1 MVCVGVTVACLLAGV
16 GPFTT
21 VADLSG
27 LSQQVCV
34 VQPTRL
40 ATCSLESNVKVDCGA
55 GRQSAQDL
63 PVLRVD
69 VPGVL
74 RVYVTPMWR
83 EGLRKTTK
91 KNSG

>member
-1 MVCVGVTVACLLAGV
+1 MVCVGVTTVCLLAGV
-16 GPFTT
+16 VPCTI
-21 VADLSG
+21 VAELSS
-27 LSQQVCV
+27 LSQRVCV

-40 ATCSLESNVKVDCGA
+40 AACSLESNVKVDCGA

-83 EGLRKTTK
+83 EELHKTTK